1 MKLLV
6 TQVEFDFDDGYMPLS
21 KYEEDNIIEK
31 AINIWE
37 VDNEDELVDKISDTL
52 GWCIKNIDYEVQ
64 PKWTNLKLHGM
75 NNIS

>member
-1 MKLLV
+1 MKFNV

-37 VDNEDELVDKISDTL
+37 VDSEDELVDKISDTL

-64 PKWTNLKLHGM
+64 PKWTNTKLHGM
-75 NNIS
+75 NNTS

>member
-1 MKLLV
+1 MKFNV
-6 TQVEFDFDDGYMPLS
+6 TQVEFDFDDGFMPLS

-37 VDNEDELVDKISDTL
+37 VDSEDELVDKISDTL

-64 PKWTNLKLHGM
+64 PKWTNTKLHGM
-75 NNIS
+75 NNTS